1 MVDSV
6 KPGFLEHQ
14 RLFFGQESDGTAKMC
29 SLFFHDADAV
39 CQLADLIVRKSH
51 TAQTDAMAG
60 KVMVVDKFIVIVEFL
75 VIDPF
80 VSLDIRLGTAG
91 LGAVGAVLGTVA
103 AAGIR

>member
-1 MVDSV
+1 
-6 KPGFLEHQ
+6 
-14 RLFFGQESDGTAKMC
+14 
-29 SLFFHDADAV
+29 
-39 CQLADLIVRKSH
+39 
-51 TAQTDAMAG
+51 
-60 KVMVVDKFIVIVEFL
+60 MVVDKFIVIVEFL